1 MIRAVDGLHER
12 DIEGLNVGRFD
23 GKDKGAVDGLDDGSE
38 VELDTGEVE
47 IMIVGSH
54 GDVDCM
60 TEMLMDYWMET
71 PLTEWLEL

>member
-1 MIRAVDGLHER
+1 VDGLHER

-60 TEMLMDYWMET
+60 NYWMET